1 MTPKLT
7 LGLGLVATL
16 LAASVQAENLA
27 IVGGTVHT
35 VDSNET
41 IANGVVLVSDGKI
54 LRVGGSDTQIPEGF
68 RVVDAT
74 GQHVTPGL
82 FSAFSTVGAEEISLE
97 SSTVNH
103 TIDETFYNA
112 GFEVAPGINPL
123 SATIAVARAEGV
135 TRAVVVPGAFLGS
148 KTPPNKSIFAGQAAY
163 IHLGQDMDLVIK
175 ADAAEMAY
183 LESKRNAAGT
193 ARGAVLASLR
203 GALKEA
209 LPRKGGAGGG
219 KFIKSEADR
228 LVLAKVANGV
238 VPLYVEE
245 SRASFILQL
254 LKLKKEFQALRLV
267 IVGADEAWMVAS
279 EIAAA
284 KAAVV
289 ITPDQNLPNSFTQL
303 ASTLKNASR
312 LEAAGVTVAI
322 FASNGL
328 AHQVDL
334 LRQNA
339 GLAAAYG
346 MSWEGALRAITI
358 NPAKIIG
365 VEMSVGSLAAGKEAD
380 VVVWDGDPLEVM
392 TLPTHVFIRGEEQ
405 ALKSRQTELRDRY
418 LNLKSATP
426 PAYRK

>member
-1 MTPKLT
+1 MTPKHT
-7 LGLGLVATL
+7 FWLGLVGSL
-16 LAASVQAENLA
+16 LAASAQAENLA

-35 VDSNET
+35 ADPTQT
-41 IANGVVLVSDGKI
+41 ITNGVVLVTGDKI
-54 LRVGGSDTQIPEGF
+54 SAIGGADMRIPEGF
-68 RVVDAT
+68 RVVDAA

-112 GFEVAPGINPL
+112 GFEVAAGINPL
-123 SATIAVARAEGV
+123 SATIAVARVEGV
-135 TRAVVVPGAFLGS
+135 TRAVVVPGAFLES

-163 IHLGQDMDLVIK
+163 IHLGQGMDLVIK

-193 ARGAVLASLR
+193 ARGAVLASLK

-209 LPRKGGAGGG
+209 LPRKGNAGGG

-228 LVLAKVANGV
+228 VVLAKVANGL

-254 LKLKKEFQALRLV
+254 LNLKKEFQALRLV
-267 IVGADEAWMVAS
+267 IVGADEAWMVADA
-279 EIAAA
+279 IAAA

-289 ITPDQNLPNSFTQL
+289 ITPDQNLPSSFTQL
-303 ASTLKNASR
+303 ASTLKNAAR

-339 GLAAAYG
+339 GLAVAHG
-346 MSWEGALRAITI
+346 MSWDGALRAITV
-358 NPAKIIG
+358 NPAKILG
-365 VEMSVGSLAAGKEAD
+365 VDASVGSLAVGKEAD

-405 ALKSRQTELRDRY
+405 SLESRQTKLRDRY
-418 LNLKSATP
+418 LELKSAMP
-426 PAYRK
+426 PAYHK